1 MSKNVVKP
9 GDAKS
14 TECHV
19 ELNTESAG
27 DVKDGELSII
37 MQSDAAHTK
46 SVAKS
51 RSANAAAFELEG
63 APPGNANLSKNVV
76 RPGDAKSTE
85 CHVELNT
92 ESVGDVKDGE
102 LSIIMQSDAAHTKSV
117 AMSRSAN
124 AIFELEGA
132 PPSRKWERPLEGAPP
147 PRKWER
153 PLEVMSRKWE
163 SPSDVFSVDGDKLRR
178 PKFILFCTQHIFH
191 S

>member
-27 DVKDGELSII
+27 DVKDGELSIT

-132 PPSRKWERPLEGAPP
+132 PPSRKWERPLE
-147 PRKWER
+147 
-153 PLEVMSRKWE
+153 VMSRKWE